1 MMKNA
6 ALTALAV
13 TTAVLAAPSYLAI
26 VEPGPGQDA
35 SSVAETGIRVVEDMG
50 RWCLVLVTEE
60 ELGPLGQT
68 FGTRLLDS
76 DPGANTYMLV
86 MPRGGFDI
94 GDLDDRHGSVLATLD
109 CGAIV
114 RTDEA
119 GVFEM
124 NALPVE
130 LARIRLE
137 PLEFP
142 ELDQG
147 LPALPSVDDSLV
159 RVLADRV
166 EHDSILGTIQ
176 RLQDFSSRYSRHE
189 SCGAAIEWVRSKL
202 EGYGCDTT
210 FLFPFR
216 FGYAPNAVGIRYGK
230 TNPDLIYGICGHV
243 DNTSDAQPDHCPGAD
258 DNASGT
264 AAALEAARVF
274 QDVEFEH
281 TVQFLGFA
289 GEEQGLYGSDSM
301 AQWSRNRGDS
311 ILAMLNFDM
320 ISYGREDT
328 DTLEVVGKWSNPAC
342 EWLVDFFLAQADTFT
357 TLKGKKY
364 MTNYA
369 PYSDHH
375 SYWQRG
381 YVSFCGIEED
391 FTPEYHT
398 IGDTIG
404 PLYYLWCGTNN
415 VPMATQATKAA
426 VVSLAKLAGA
436 YLPTGVQERPA
447 DTRPARLAGVSPS
460 LGPAPVSIRLT
471 APLGPAGTVEVF
483 DATGRSV
490 AALAQAGKSEVVW
503 EGTDNSGSRV
513 PAGIYLFRVFDRA
526 RTQTA
531 KAVLTE

>member
-1 MMKNA
+1 MKNA
-6 ALTALAV
+6 ALTVLAV
-13 TTAVLAAPSYLAI
+13 TTAVLAAPDYLAM
-26 VEPGPGQDA
+26 VELGPGQDA
-35 SSVAETGIRVVEDMG
+35 KLVAGTGICVVEDMG
-50 RWCLVLVTEE
+50 QRCLVLANGE
-60 ELGPLGQT
+60 ELGLLGRM
-68 FGTRLLDS
+68 FETRVLDS
-76 DPGANTYMLV
+76 DPSDKTYMFAT
-86 MPRGGFDI
+86 PRGGFDI
-94 GDLDDRHGSVLATLD
+94 SGLDERYGSVLASLD
-109 CGAIV
+109 LGAIV

-137 PLEFP
+137 PLELS
-142 ELDQG
+142 EVGAG
-147 LPALPSVDDSLV
+147 LPAMPSVDDSLV

-176 RLQDFSSRYSRHE
+176 RLQDFHTRYSTNE
-189 SCGAAIEWVRSKL
+189 SCDVAIEWVRSRL
-202 EGYGCDTT
+202 EQYGCDTT

-216 FGYAPNAVGIRYGK
+216 SGYAPNAVGIRYG
-230 TNPDLIYGICGHV
+230 TANPGIIYGVCGHV
-243 DNTSDAQPDHCPGAD
+243 DNTSDARPDHCPGAD

-264 AAALEAARVF
+264 TAVLEAARVF
-274 QDVEFEH
+274 QDVEFEN
-281 TVQFLGFA
+281 TLYFLGFA

-320 ISYGREDT
+320 ISYGRESIDT
-328 DTLEVVGKWSNPAC
+328 FEVIGKTYNPNC
-342 EWLVDFFLAQADTFT
+342 EWLVDFFIAQADTFT

-364 MTNYA
+364 MTTYA

-381 YVSFCGIEED
+381 YVSFCGIEND

-398 IGDTIG
+398 LGDTIG
-404 PLYYLWCGTNN
+404 PLYYEWCGTNN

-436 YLPTGVQERPA
+436 HMPTGIEEKA
-447 DTRPARLAGVSPS
+447 DDVSRARLVDVGPS
-460 LGPAPVSIRLT
+460 LGAGPVSIRLT
-471 APLGPAGTVEVF
+471 SPLGPDGSVEVF

-490 AALAQAGKSEVVW
+490 TSLDHRGRSEVVW
-503 EGTDNSGSRV
+503 DGADASGSRV
-513 PAGIYLFRVFDRA
+513 PAGIYLFRVSDRVWI
-526 RTQTA
+526 QTA